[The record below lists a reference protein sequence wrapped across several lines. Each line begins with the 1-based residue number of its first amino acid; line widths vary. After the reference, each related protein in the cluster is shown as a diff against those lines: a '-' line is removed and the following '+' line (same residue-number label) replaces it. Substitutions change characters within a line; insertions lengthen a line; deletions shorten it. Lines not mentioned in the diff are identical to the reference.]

1 MGKKVV
7 AVDFQY
13 AGKGLAVTDIVY
25 FMGLSLEMKT
35 YDEILELL
43 KEYHNVLIKNGVEDF
58 DFNTLVEEFEMMV
71 VEQTMATLG
80 MANMMKPKTF
90 TIVLKS
96 AQDNEEKTAQI
107 KDFENG

>member
-1 MGKKVV
+1 MM
-7 AVDFQY
+7 
-13 AGKGLAVTDIVY
+13 Y
-25 FMGLSLEMKT
+25 FA
-35 YDEILELL
+35 
-43 KEYHNVLIKNGVEDF
+43 EYHNVLIKNGVEDY

-90 TIVLKS
+90 TKVLKS

-107 KDFENG
+107 KDFENGFYSKVFIALTCMYLNNKEGFLSVDE